1 MKWPAPMLGDGP
13 YADRPT
19 PRSNDWG
26 KLARLPDIRIARAE
40 DAAAEG
46 GEDGG
51 MQQERHPGLPEEG
64 RAESIELEQAL
75 LPGIGDDEDD
85 VAADKRAMD
94 QARGLT
100 PVARGYGLN
109 ESGKRDLLTLGIGE

>member
-1 MKWPAPMLGDGP
+1 MSGAAPIVGAGDATGAAVARAFASKALTACVSRRATN
-13 YADRPT
+13 ADKLEALAQSIR
-19 PRSNDWG
+19 DHDL
-26 KLARLPDIRIARAE
+26 LARAFAGDAR
-40 DAAAEG
+40 
-46 GEDGG
+46 
-51 MQQERHPGLPEEG
+51 
-64 RAESIELEQAL
+64 
-75 LPGIGDDEDD
+75 DEDD